1 MKMKYAKL
9 GKTDIEVSR
18 ICVGCMSYG
27 KASDD
32 FQPWTL
38 PLEESTKMIAHALD
52 LGVNF
57 FDTANCYSHGTS
69 EEYLGAALKSLG
81 VARDK
86 VVLASKVYFNDG
98 HLSKDA
104 GRSKGRSGVSGRII
118 WTCTRSTVSTTRRRS
133 KKRWRRWTSW

>member
-1 MKMKYAKL
+1 MKYAKL

-27 KASDD
+27 KASEDI
-32 FQPWTL
+32 QLWTL
-38 PLEESTKMIAHALD
+38 PLEESTKMIPHAHD

-86 VVLASKVYFNDG
+86 VVLASKVYFND
-98 HLSKDA
+98 
-104 GRSKGRSGVSGRII
+104 
-118 WTCTRSTVSTTRRRS
+118 
-133 KKRWRRWTSW
+133 